1 MFVVDQ
7 NGNISSSSNY
17 PSYKATYPILDSYV
31 YKDFFKNIP
40 GLEYL
45 GATDATKSQYEE
57 FPYRASLNIENSYIT
72 TNTSM
77 PGKPNT
83 PINISWIS
91 DDLKRG
97 FNDVITI
104 DLMGDTLV
112 LNSVVRNETYSH
124 YSTDLVF
131 TNGTIKIVGTAENCF
146 TGCLKD
152 ATLILNNNSI
162 PKLNAIDLHFK
173 IVYQSFNRTK
183 YNFVNSK
190 IVNFDRTV
198 FDVNLLLNIY
208 KTEFRAT
215 VKPKDTPITTKKY
228 TFKGLSQHDLEK
240 FTDRV
245 DVRLNT
251 TVSKMS
257 IIDESSEPVLSF
269 DSSDNILILEDFSI
283 VGATDKNYIN
293 IYV

>member
-1 MFVVDQ
+1 MFVVDE

-17 PSYKATYPILDSYV
+17 STLRNTYPVLNSYA
-31 YKDFFKNIP
+31 YKDFFKKSP
-40 GLEYL
+40 GLQYL
-45 GATDATKSQYEE
+45 SAAADAKSQYEE

-112 LNSVVRNETYSH
+112 LNSVVRNETYSY

-131 TNGTIKIVGTAENCF
+131 TNGTIKIVGTAEECF

-152 ATLILNNNSI
+152 ATLILNNNSSPSLI
-162 PKLNAIDLHFK
+162 ATDLHYK
-173 IVYQSFNRTK
+173 IVYESVNRTK

-215 VKPKDTPITTKKY
+215 VKPKDTPITTKEY
-228 TFKGLSQHDLEK
+228 TFKGLSQYDLEK
-240 FTDRV
+240 ITDRV
-245 DVRLNT
+245 DVRLNA

-257 IIDESSEPVLSF
+257 IIDESSEPVLFF
-269 DSSDNILILEDFSI
+269 DNVENILILEDFSI
-283 VGATDKNYIN
+283 VGAINKNYIN
-293 IYV
+293 IIV